1 VAEGCVKNYMEH
13 LTLLNLKKDKR
24 KKERLAKKSA
34 EASKTYHEYDW
45 NGMFKDGSLSK
56 QTKAVLDKY
65 LKQHGLHI
73 ASNKQG
79 MLMEVQRHIIE
90 QQVQDSTEE
99 EETPPCS
106 SEDEEEYSSF
116 DEENDERDYV
126 VAEIDSSSEEDED
139 DVQITVTTTRSGRRA
154 TRYLL

>member
-1 VAEGCVKNYMEH
+1 MLELFPLYQN
-13 LTLLNLKKDKR
+13 LTAVCLTKC
-24 KKERLAKKSA
+24 
-34 EASKTYHEYDW
+34 HDW

-90 QQVQDSTEE
+90 TTSTRL
-99 EETPPCS
+99 
-106 SEDEEEYSSF
+106 Y
-116 DEENDERDYV
+116 
-126 VAEIDSSSEEDED
+126 
-139 DVQITVTTTRSGRRA
+139 GRGGNP
-154 TRYLL
+154 TMQ

>member
-1 VAEGCVKNYMEH
+1 MSKTPAKKRDIDDYMPKVQLKAAYTSGQCCLNDPTSISTFSRKFVVAEVCVKNYLEH

-24 KKERLAKKSA
+24 KKERSAKKSA
-34 EASKTYHEYDW
+34 EARKTYHEYDW

-90 QQVQDSTEE
+90 QQVQDSTEKE
-99 EETPPCS
+99 ENPPCS
-106 SEDEEEYSSF
+106 SEDEE
-116 DEENDERDYV
+116 
-126 VAEIDSSSEEDED
+126 
-139 DVQITVTTTRSGRRA
+139 
-154 TRYLL
+154 

>member
-1 VAEGCVKNYMEH
+1 MKNYLEH

-24 KKERLAKKSA
+24 KKERSAKKSA
-34 EASKTYHEYDW
+34 EARKTYHEYDW

-90 QQVQDSTEE
+90 QQVQDSTEKE
-99 EETPPCS
+99 ENPPCS
-106 SEDEEEYSSF
+106 SEDEE
-116 DEENDERDYV
+116 
-126 VAEIDSSSEEDED
+126 
-139 DVQITVTTTRSGRRA
+139 
-154 TRYLL
+154 

>member
-1 VAEGCVKNYMEH
+1 MH
-13 LTLLNLKKDKR
+13 
-24 KKERLAKKSA
+24 
-34 EASKTYHEYDW
+34 
-45 NGMFKDGSLSK
+45 GSLSR

-99 EETPPCS
+99 EENPPCS
-106 SEDEEEYSSF
+106 SEDEEEYLSF
-116 DEENDERDYV
+116 DEENDERDYLL
-126 VAEIDSSSEEDED
+126 AEIGLSSEKDED
-139 DVQITVTTTRSGRRA
+139 DVQITVIW
-154 TRYLL
+154 